1 MNVFSST
8 PELDLNALFYHASV
22 GILVTD
28 EDGYII
34 KANPFLLKMF
44 GYESHQLENQK
55 IEILIPQ
62 RYHASHTTKRN
73 HYIKNPDHRQ
83 MGHGAEFEAI
93 KKNGEIFSVEVSLS
107 PYQQHE
113 KKYITAFVNDITL
126 RKKAEAELLEVKA
139 KDLIMEVNLS
149 REIQQNELKTRF
161 VSMAS
166 HEFRIPLSAILS
178 SSYLITQYGQRG
190 NFDQQE
196 KHINKIKNAV
206 SLLTGILNNFLSI
219 EKIEEG
225 KITPTIKEVAIED
238 YLSNICEEINPL
250 TSSEQQIL
258 YTHSGDVIIY
268 TDPVL
273 LRHIITNLLS
283 NAVKFSPKKKNVFM
297 QSQCTDAGFEI
308 KVIDQGIGIPA
319 ASQANIF
326 DRFFR
331 ASNSG
336 NIQGTGLGLSI
347 IASYVKL
354 LKGTISFESEE
365 GKGTTFIIRFDRFQE

>member
-1 MNVFSST
+1 MNVFSSA
-8 PELDLNALFYHASV
+8 PELDLNALFNHASV
-22 GILVTD
+22 GIMVTD

-44 GYESHQLENQK
+44 GYENHQLENQK
-55 IEILIPQ
+55 IEVLIPQ
-62 RYHASHTTKRN
+62 RYHASHTARRS
-73 HYIKNPDHRQ
+73 HYMKKPDNRQ
-83 MGHGAEFEAI
+83 MGHGSEFEAI
-93 KKNGEIFSVEVSLS
+93 KKSGEIFSVEVSLS
-107 PYQQHE
+107 PYQQHG

-126 RKKAEAELLEVKA
+126 RKKAEAELLEAKA

-149 REIQQNELKTRF
+149 REIQLNELKTKF

-178 SSYLITQYGQRG
+178 SSYLISQYGQRG

-225 KITPTIKEVAIED
+225 MITPTIKEVAIED
-238 YLSNICEEINPL
+238 YLTNICEEISPL
-250 TSSEQQIL
+250 TSPEQQII
-258 YTHSGDVIIY
+258 YTHTGGLTIY
-268 TDPVL
+268 TDTVL

-283 NAVKFSPKKKNVFM
+283 NAVKFSPKQKNIYM
-297 QSQCTDAGFEI
+297 YSKCTDTEFEI
-308 KVIDQGIGIPA
+308 KVVDQGIGIPL

-365 GKGTTFIIRFDRFQE
+365 GKGTTFVVRFDCFLE